1 MKEDDDDIQDYVSTG
16 WRKREIAMQ
25 QMTRIG
31 QEIEEMQ
38 RNEVLEEVAKAVYDF
53 KAFEKDTMDSFVAYI
68 RGMKR

>member
-1 MKEDDDDIQDYVSTG
+1 MKDDDDDIQEYVSSG

-25 QMTRIG
+25 QMSRIG

-38 RNEVLEEVAKAVYDF
+38 RNEVLEEVAKAVYEF

-68 RGMKR
+68 RNMKR